1 MSVCGGKN
9 SLLLGVQIGAVTM
22 ENSMEAPQK
31 IKNRTT
37 IWSRNSVRG
46 YISKEMKIP
55 IQKNCVYLNVHNSII
70 YKSQDM
76 EANSVYIDK

>member
-1 MSVCGGKN
+1 
-9 SLLLGVQIGAVTM
+9 
-22 ENSMEAPQK
+22 
-31 IKNRTT
+31 
-37 IWSRNSVRG
+37 
-46 YISKEMKIP
+46 MKIP